1 MKTQIDQLK
10 DVLRFEIELSEKL
23 LGVLKSKQMA
33 VVHQRLAELSTCV
46 HKEQEMLVPIANA
59 SKERAQLVR
68 AILLGYNPSNKNPR
82 EMDGGIEAV
91 LEHLKDPDRQS
102 LSALVVKLRAT
113 ANEILAVNT
122 VSVKLI
128 EHSLRFVRENVRV
141 LTENFSRKLVD
152 QKV

>member
-82 EMDGGIEAV
+82 GMDGGIEAV